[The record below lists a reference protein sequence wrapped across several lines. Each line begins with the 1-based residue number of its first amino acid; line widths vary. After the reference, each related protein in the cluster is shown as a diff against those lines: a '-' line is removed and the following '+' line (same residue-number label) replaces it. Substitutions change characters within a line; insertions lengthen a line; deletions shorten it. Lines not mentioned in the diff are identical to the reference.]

1 MRQPAVSVCAD
12 RQAKAGTRPQ
22 AGTPAPVEAV
32 SQPVAPTAPVGHGGI
47 QPPPAGAPQ
56 PTALGTITLSLSA
69 TPALVR
75 ALLRLLDAGVDASP
89 AVSAVNPMNGVLHP
103 RGSETPV
110 EPANPLSTLS
120 PDAEILLSVLVSER
134 KQWEQRRVPEDAWLT
149 KTPLLQKARMDRH
162 RKDALNLIGE
172 LIAADFVETRDRG
185 ERGGWRQYRAT
196 LNGMQRV
203 EQVRR

>member
-1 MRQPAVSVCAD
+1 MRQPAVVACAD
-12 RQAKAGTRPQ
+12 SRTQPGTQPQ

-32 SQPVAPTAPVGHGGI
+32 LQPVVPTTPVDHDGI
-47 QPPPAGAPQ
+47 QPPRAGVPQTVAP
-56 PTALGTITLSLSA
+56 GTITLSFNA

-75 ALLRLLDAGVDASP
+75 ALLRLLDAGADDSAS
-89 AVSAVNPMNGVLHP
+89 VSAVNAMNASA
-103 RGSETPV
+103 SEAPE
-110 EPANPLSTLS
+110 EPTSSGSTLS
-120 PDAEILLSVLVSER
+120 PDAATLLSVLVSER

-196 LNGMQRV
+196 LSGMQRV
-203 EQVRR
+203 EQVWR